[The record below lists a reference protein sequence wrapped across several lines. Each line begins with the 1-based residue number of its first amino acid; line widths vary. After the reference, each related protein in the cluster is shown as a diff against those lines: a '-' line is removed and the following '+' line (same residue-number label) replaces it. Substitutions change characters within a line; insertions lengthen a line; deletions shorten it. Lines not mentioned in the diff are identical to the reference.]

1 MAQGGVSVD
10 LSADA
15 ERGKEQKEHKTG
27 LPIRDS
33 SGDLQGRART
43 VSHELASDDDRPQ
56 PSQEDLPR

>member
-1 MAQGGVSVD
+1 MAQCGVPVD

-27 LPIRDS
+27 LPLRDS

-43 VSHELASDDDRPQ
+43 ISHELASDDDRP
-56 PSQEDLPR
+56 